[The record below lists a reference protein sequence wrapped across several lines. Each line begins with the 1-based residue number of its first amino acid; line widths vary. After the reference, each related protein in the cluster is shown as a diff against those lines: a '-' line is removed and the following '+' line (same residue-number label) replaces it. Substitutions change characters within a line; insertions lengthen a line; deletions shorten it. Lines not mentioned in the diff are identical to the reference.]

1 MSKAPITKV
10 PSPVGGGGLGW
21 GRLYRTA
28 MDALYR
34 FCVIVAGGALVL
46 ISAVIPWGVFTRYV
60 LNSAASWPEPMA
72 ILLTIV
78 LTFFGAA
85 ACYRA
90 GTHMSVSVLVRVMP
104 LPLRRVIEP
113 FAEGLVALV
122 GLFMVIWGARLVDA
136 TWHQSIAEF
145 PSLSVGLTYLPIP
158 VGWRHN
164 AAVRCRAPADRAP
177 AAGRRTDAAL
187 RRVHSRPMEILIV
200 VGTLLVCFALGVP
213 IAYALGLGALA
224 GAYWIGIPLEAV
236 MLQVSSGVSKFA
248 MLTIPFFVLAGAIM
262 AEGGMARRLVAFA
275 NVLVGLVR
283 VRGGLSAVNVLAT
296 TFLSGISG
304 SAVADTSAIGS
315 VMIPQMERTG
325 YPRVF
330 ATNVTIS
337 ASVQALLV
345 PPSHNAVIYS
355 LATGGTISIISLF
368 MAGVMP
374 GLLLGASL
382 VVLCLVIAYRNGHP
396 RGETVPLREAAK
408 IAIDALWG
416 LVTLAIILGGI
427 LGGIF
432 TAIEA
437 GAVACIWAFFV
448 TMFIYRD
455 YRWRDLPE
463 LIHRTMRTVAMVM
476 TLIAFASSVGY
487 VMALM
492 QVPARVTALLLTLSS
507 DKNVILFLINILLLV
522 LGCLLDMAPSIL
534 IVTPILLPVV
544 MKFGVDPVH
553 FGMIMLLNLGI
564 GLCHPPVGAI
574 LFVGCAVGRVTI
586 EQVVREIWPFYGVMF
601 FVLMLV
607 TYIPS
612 VSLWL
617 PRILGL

>member
-1 MSKAPITKV
+1 
-10 PSPVGGGGLGW
+10 
-21 GRLYRTA
+21 
-28 MDALYR
+28 
-34 FCVIVAGGALVL
+34 
-46 ISAVIPWGVFTRYV
+46 
-60 LNSAASWPEPMA
+60 
-72 ILLTIV
+72 
-78 LTFFGAA
+78 
-85 ACYRA
+85 
-90 GTHMSVSVLVRVMP
+90 
-104 LPLRRVIEP
+104 
-113 FAEGLVALV
+113 
-122 GLFMVIWGARLVDA
+122 
-136 TWHQSIAEF
+136 
-145 PSLSVGLTYLPIP
+145 
-158 VGWRHN
+158 
-164 AAVRCRAPADRAP
+164 
-177 AAGRRTDAAL
+177 
-187 RRVHSRPMEILIV
+187 MEILIV

-283 VRGGLSAVNVLAT
+283 IRGGLSAVNVLAT

-315 VMIPQMERTG
+315 VMIPQMEKTG

-382 VVLCLVIAYRNGHP
+382 VVLCLVLAYRNGHP
-396 RGETVPLREAAK
+396 RGETVPLRAAVK

-507 DKNVILFLINILLLV
+507 DKNVILFLINVLLLV

-617 PRILGL
+617 PRMLGL

>member
-1 MSKAPITKV
+1 
-10 PSPVGGGGLGW
+10 
-21 GRLYRTA
+21 
-28 MDALYR
+28 
-34 FCVIVAGGALVL
+34 
-46 ISAVIPWGVFTRYV
+46 
-60 LNSAASWPEPMA
+60 
-72 ILLTIV
+72 
-78 LTFFGAA
+78 
-85 ACYRA
+85 
-90 GTHMSVSVLVRVMP
+90 
-104 LPLRRVIEP
+104 
-113 FAEGLVALV
+113 
-122 GLFMVIWGARLVDA
+122 
-136 TWHQSIAEF
+136 
-145 PSLSVGLTYLPIP
+145 
-158 VGWRHN
+158 
-164 AAVRCRAPADRAP
+164 
-177 AAGRRTDAAL
+177 
-187 RRVHSRPMEILIV
+187 MEILV
-200 VGTLLVCFALGVP
+200 VVAVLLVCFALGVP

-275 NVLVGLVR
+275 NVLVGVVR
-283 VRGGLSAVNVLAT
+283 IRGGLSAVNVLAT

-315 VMIPQMERTG
+315 VMIPQMEKTG

-368 MAGVMP
+368 MAGVVP

-382 VVLCLVIAYRNGHP
+382 VVLCLVLAYRHGHP
-396 RGETVPLREAAK
+396 RGETVPLREALK
-408 IAIDALWG
+408 IAVDAFWG

-427 LGGIF
+427 LGGVF

-437 GAVACIWAFFV
+437 GAVACLWALFV

-463 LIHRTMRTVAMVM
+463 LIHRTMRTVAMVL

-492 QVPARVTALLLTLSS
+492 QVPARVTALLLSLSS

-522 LGCLLDMAPSIL
+522 LGCLSDMAPSIL
-534 IVTPILLPVV
+534 IVTPILLPVM

-553 FGMIMLLNLGI
+553 FGMILLLNLGI

-574 LFVGCAVGRVTI
+574 IFVGCAVGRVTI
-586 EQVVREIWPFYGVMF
+586 EQVVREIWPFYAVMF

-612 VSLWL
+612 ISL
-617 PRILGL
+617 

>member
-1 MSKAPITKV
+1 
-10 PSPVGGGGLGW
+10 
-21 GRLYRTA
+21 
-28 MDALYR
+28 
-34 FCVIVAGGALVL
+34 
-46 ISAVIPWGVFTRYV
+46 
-60 LNSAASWPEPMA
+60 
-72 ILLTIV
+72 
-78 LTFFGAA
+78 
-85 ACYRA
+85 
-90 GTHMSVSVLVRVMP
+90 
-104 LPLRRVIEP
+104 
-113 FAEGLVALV
+113 
-122 GLFMVIWGARLVDA
+122 
-136 TWHQSIAEF
+136 
-145 PSLSVGLTYLPIP
+145 
-158 VGWRHN
+158 
-164 AAVRCRAPADRAP
+164 
-177 AAGRRTDAAL
+177 
-187 RRVHSRPMEILIV
+187 MEILIV
-200 VGTLLVCFALGVP
+200 VGALLVCFALGVP

-236 MLQVSSGVSKFA
+236 MLQVSGGVSKFA

-275 NVLVGLVR
+275 NVLVGMVR
-283 VRGGLSAVNVLAT
+283 IRGGLSAVNVLAT

-382 VVLCLVIAYRNGHP
+382 VVLCLVLAYRNGHP
-396 RGETVPLREAAK
+396 RGETVPLREAVK
-408 IAIDALWG
+408 IAVDALWG

-448 TMFIYRD
+448 TMLIYRD

-492 QVPARVTALLLTLSS
+492 QVPARVTAVLLTLSS

-617 PRILGL
+617 PRMLGVLGVPNS

>member
-1 MSKAPITKV
+1 
-10 PSPVGGGGLGW
+10 
-21 GRLYRTA
+21 
-28 MDALYR
+28 
-34 FCVIVAGGALVL
+34 
-46 ISAVIPWGVFTRYV
+46 
-60 LNSAASWPEPMA
+60 
-72 ILLTIV
+72 
-78 LTFFGAA
+78 
-85 ACYRA
+85 
-90 GTHMSVSVLVRVMP
+90 
-104 LPLRRVIEP
+104 
-113 FAEGLVALV
+113 
-122 GLFMVIWGARLVDA
+122 
-136 TWHQSIAEF
+136 
-145 PSLSVGLTYLPIP
+145 
-158 VGWRHN
+158 
-164 AAVRCRAPADRAP
+164 
-177 AAGRRTDAAL
+177 
-187 RRVHSRPMEILIV
+187 MEILIV
-200 VGTLLVCFALGVP
+200 IGSLFVCFALGVP
-213 IAYALGLGALA
+213 IAYALGLAALA

-236 MLQVSSGVSKFA
+236 MLQVSSEVSKFA

-275 NVLVGLVR
+275 NVLVGMVR

-296 TFLSGISG
+296 TFLSGVSG

-315 VMIPQMERTG
+315 VMILQMEKTG

-368 MAGVMP
+368 MAGIAP

-382 VVLCLVIAYRNGHP
+382 VVLCLVLAYRNGHP
-396 RGETVPLREAAK
+396 RGETVALREAVK

-427 LGGIF
+427 LGGVF

-455 YRWRDLPE
+455 YRWRELPQ
-463 LIHRTMRTVAMVM
+463 LVHRTMRTVAMVM
-476 TLIAFASSVGY
+476 TLIAFAASVGY

-492 QVPARVTALLLTLSS
+492 QVPARVTAMLLTLSS
-507 DKNVILFLINILLLV
+507 DKNVILLLINVLLLV

-534 IVTPILLPVV
+534 ICTPILLPVV
-544 MKFGVDPVH
+544 VKFGVEPVH

-586 EQVVREIWPFYGVMF
+586 EQVVREIWPFYAVMF
-601 FVLMLV
+601 IVLMLV

-612 VSLWL
+612 ISLWL
-617 PRILGL
+617 PRLLSL

>member
-1 MSKAPITKV
+1 
-10 PSPVGGGGLGW
+10 
-21 GRLYRTA
+21 
-28 MDALYR
+28 
-34 FCVIVAGGALVL
+34 
-46 ISAVIPWGVFTRYV
+46 
-60 LNSAASWPEPMA
+60 
-72 ILLTIV
+72 
-78 LTFFGAA
+78 
-85 ACYRA
+85 
-90 GTHMSVSVLVRVMP
+90 
-104 LPLRRVIEP
+104 
-113 FAEGLVALV
+113 
-122 GLFMVIWGARLVDA
+122 
-136 TWHQSIAEF
+136 
-145 PSLSVGLTYLPIP
+145 
-158 VGWRHN
+158 
-164 AAVRCRAPADRAP
+164 
-177 AAGRRTDAAL
+177 
-187 RRVHSRPMEILIV
+187 MEILIV
-200 VGTLLVCFALGVP
+200 IGTLLVCFALGVP

-275 NVLVGLVR
+275 NVLVGMVR
-283 VRGGLSAVNVLAT
+283 FRGGLSVVNVLAT

-315 VMIPQMERTG
+315 VMIPQMEKTG

-368 MAGVMP
+368 MAGVAP

-382 VVLCLVIAYRNGHP
+382 VVLCLVLAYRNGHP
-396 RGETVPLREAAK
+396 RGETVPLREAVK

-427 LGGIF
+427 LGGVF

-455 YRWRDLPE
+455 YRWHDLPE

-586 EQVVREIWPFYGVMF
+586 EQVVREIWPFYAVMF
-601 FVLMLV
+601 FVLMLI
-607 TYIPS
+607 TYIPAI
-612 VSLWL
+612 SLWL
-617 PRILGL
+617 PRMLSLQP

>member
-1 MSKAPITKV
+1 
-10 PSPVGGGGLGW
+10 L
-21 GRLYRTA
+21 
-28 MDALYR
+28 
-34 FCVIVAGGALVL
+34 
-46 ISAVIPWGVFTRYV
+46 
-60 LNSAASWPEPMA
+60 
-72 ILLTIV
+72 
-78 LTFFGAA
+78 
-85 ACYRA
+85 
-90 GTHMSVSVLVRVMP
+90 
-104 LPLRRVIEP
+104 
-113 FAEGLVALV
+113 
-122 GLFMVIWGARLVDA
+122 
-136 TWHQSIAEF
+136 
-145 PSLSVGLTYLPIP
+145 
-158 VGWRHN
+158 
-164 AAVRCRAPADRAP
+164 
-177 AAGRRTDAAL
+177 
-187 RRVHSRPMEILIV
+187 EILIV
-200 VGTLLVCFALGVP
+200 IGTLLICFALGVP

-262 AEGGMARRLVAFA
+262 AEGGMARRLVGFA
-275 NVLVGLVR
+275 NVLVGTVR
-283 VRGGLSAVNVLAT
+283 IRGGLSAVNVLAT

-315 VMIPQMERTG
+315 VMIPQMEKAG

-368 MAGVMP
+368 MAGVAP

-382 VVLCLVIAYRNGHP
+382 VVLCLVLAYRNGHP
-396 RGETVPLREAAK
+396 RGETVPWREALK
-408 IAIDALWG
+408 IAIDAFWG

-427 LGGIF
+427 LGGVF

-437 GAVACIWAFFV
+437 GAIACLWAFFV

-455 YRWRDLPE
+455 YRWRDLPL

-507 DKNVILFLINILLLV
+507 DKNVILLLINILLLV

-586 EQVVREIWPFYGVMF
+586 EEVVREIWPFYAVMF
-601 FVLMLV
+601 LVLMLV
-607 TYIPS
+607 TYIPAI
-612 VSLWL
+612 SLWL
-617 PRILGL
+617 PRRLSL

>member
-1 MSKAPITKV
+1 
-10 PSPVGGGGLGW
+10 
-21 GRLYRTA
+21 
-28 MDALYR
+28 
-34 FCVIVAGGALVL
+34 
-46 ISAVIPWGVFTRYV
+46 
-60 LNSAASWPEPMA
+60 
-72 ILLTIV
+72 
-78 LTFFGAA
+78 
-85 ACYRA
+85 
-90 GTHMSVSVLVRVMP
+90 
-104 LPLRRVIEP
+104 
-113 FAEGLVALV
+113 
-122 GLFMVIWGARLVDA
+122 
-136 TWHQSIAEF
+136 
-145 PSLSVGLTYLPIP
+145 
-158 VGWRHN
+158 
-164 AAVRCRAPADRAP
+164 
-177 AAGRRTDAAL
+177 
-187 RRVHSRPMEILIV
+187 MEILIV

-236 MLQVSSGVSKFA
+236 MLQVSSGVTKFA

-283 VRGGLSAVNVLAT
+283 IRGGLSAVNVLAT

-315 VMIPQMERTG
+315 VMIPQMESTG

-382 VVLCLVIAYRNGHP
+382 VVLCIVLAYRNGHP
-396 RGETVPLREAAK
+396 RGESVPLREAVK

-427 LGGIF
+427 LGGVF

-601 FVLMLV
+601 LVLMLV

-617 PRILGL
+617 PRMLGL